1 MFMLRGGVCVI
12 FVLLHSSTVSCR
24 YCSHFGGTQV
34 DSDIK
39 KLWKDCGAKSKETA
53 ETVRKALEAH
63 ALVSPLNLE
72 P

>member
-1 MFMLRGGVCVI
+1 MSKMEEDVDKR
-12 FVLLHSSTVSCR
+12 SKTP
-24 YCSHFGGTQV
+24 V

-39 KLWKDCGAKSKETA
+39 KLWKDCGAKSKETT

-63 ALVSPLNLE
+63 GLVSPLNLE